1 VLSTPTKR
9 LPISP
14 AFVAIDWSHQ
24 ETMNA
29 LTLLEFGSIY
39 SSYSS
44 MIDETYVFCSH
55 RKELTKLYED
65 SKVAGARQKHANPG

>member
-1 VLSTPTKR
+1 
-9 LPISP
+9 
-14 AFVAIDWSHQ
+14 
-24 ETMNA
+24 MNA